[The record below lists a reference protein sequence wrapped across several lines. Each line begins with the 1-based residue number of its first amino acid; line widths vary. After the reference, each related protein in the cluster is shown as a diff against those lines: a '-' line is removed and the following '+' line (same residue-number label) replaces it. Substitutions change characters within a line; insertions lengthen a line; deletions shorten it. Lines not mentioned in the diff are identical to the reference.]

1 MNRCIT
7 SFGFGQ
13 LKSWFDVSRPLMESY
28 ASRIGC
34 EFFVPDKNYF
44 SDWASK
50 QSLFNWGIH
59 HQMCWLK
66 MPLLSSLLDEYD
78 EVVWIDADVLVT
90 GDDNV
95 FDDMP
100 AAPMGIAV
108 HRFAAGEIPN
118 TGVWAVRKPAKAI
131 LDSIEIDPDIVENAV
146 WRGPVGYNGEM
157 AMVLKRLGMD
167 IDQPHLH
174 LPPSDLWDELPY
186 KYNAVFHDDREIT
199 PDAVFVHACGM
210 DANMTIGAVVGNG
223 IWSKEMV
230 V

>member
-7 SFGFGQ
+7 SFGFGR

-28 ASRIGC
+28 SSRIGC
-34 EFFVPDKNYF
+34 EFFVPDENYF

-66 MPLLSSLLDEYD
+66 IPLLSSLLDKYD

-146 WRGPVGYNGEM
+146 WKGPVGYNGES
-157 AMVLKRLGMD
+157 VWGWISINRTYTSRQLISGMNCHTS
-167 IDQPHLH
+167 IMQCSTTTARSRRMRCL
-174 LPPSDLWDELPY
+174 
-186 KYNAVFHDDREIT
+186 FT
-199 PDAVFVHACGM
+199 P
-210 DANMTIGAVVGNG
+210 VG
-223 IWSKEMV
+223 WTQT
-230 V
+230 